1 MLKIPLVVLLDIDG
15 TLIGDITPQVIM
27 YELKQRAKLSYNNKS
42 LQEKLKSGIIRPNFK
57 MFFNDLKEHGVE
69 FFIYTSSEKKWAE
82 HIVKQIEVTCDV
94 KFNRPIFARNY
105 CHMVNGDYKKS
116 ISTVKGAIVKTLKKK
131 YNNIT
136 ANSLKNM
143 IMAID
148 NNMVYE
154 GNDKKNLLLCDTYNF
169 QMPENLPLTINKNI
183 FESKHNI
190 IMNII
195 TAYFPRLKYTNNY
208 MKFEKQFYTEY
219 ISAINDTLKQRSQSS
234 YDILFKSIRNFIIGK
249 NITSFNENI
258 LQYLNNKL
266 HTFTNTTKNAGGT
279 RSFF

>member
-1 MLKIPLVVLLDIDG
+1 MQLAERALQQDIAARLLKIQKQQDIGAAALQVVKPKANTG
-15 TLIGDITPQVIM
+15 NP
-27 YELKQRAKLSYNNKS
+27 
-42 LQEKLKSGIIRPNFK
+42 
-57 MFFNDLKEHGVE
+57 
-69 FFIYTSSEKKWAE
+69 
-82 HIVKQIEVTCDV
+82 VTT
-94 KFNRPIFARNY
+94 FEN
-105 CHMVNGDYKKS
+105 
-116 ISTVKGAIVKTLKKK
+116 LKKK